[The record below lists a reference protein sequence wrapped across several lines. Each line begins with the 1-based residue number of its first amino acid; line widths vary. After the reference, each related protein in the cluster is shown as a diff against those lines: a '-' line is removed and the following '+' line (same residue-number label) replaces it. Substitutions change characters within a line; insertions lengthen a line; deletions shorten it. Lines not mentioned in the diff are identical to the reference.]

1 MRSSCAFFARD
12 ITRATSAY
20 SASGSTDSS
29 TAGWRI
35 ESSLPLTM
43 DGLKPI
49 NDNFG
54 HRAGD
59 AALRE
64 LGARLN
70 KAARASDTVARLG
83 GDEFGIILS
92 AVDDRAAAE
101 QAVRRFSEALTPGDL
116 EFEGMRLPLH
126 ASVGLALFA
135 DDATELADLLD
146 FADRAMYADKRRRKN
161 SG

>member
-1 MRSSCAFFARD
+1 VLAVD
-12 ITRATSAY
+12 
-20 SASGSTDSS
+20 
-29 TAGWRI
+29 
-35 ESSLPLTM
+35 M

-49 NDNFG
+49 NDKFG

-64 LGARLN
+64 LGARL
-70 KAARASDTVARLG
+70 KRAARASDTVARLG

-92 AVDDRAAAE
+92 AVDDRDAAE
-101 QAVRRFSEALTPGDL
+101 QAVRRFSEALLPGEL
-116 EFEGMRLPLH
+116 EFEELRLPLG

-146 FADRAMYADKRRRKN
+146 FADQAMYADKRRRKTQE
-161 SG
+161 